1 MFYLILFVFVLVG
14 GILTI
19 ITLGNLFTMV
29 HLVLF
34 TWQAPALPLGLLLLL
49 FFLLGAL
56 LLYLVA
62 FLSARSDKREIGS
75 LRKRVAQ
82 LEQQVKEQEQANRP
96 NTMSFP
102 PGASML
108 QMPGMFNPPRN

>member
-19 ITLGNLFTMV
+19 ITIGNLFTVV

-49 FFLLGAL
+49 FFVLGAL
-56 LLYLVA
+56 LLYLVS
-62 FLSARSDKREIGS
+62 FLSARSDKREMSS

-96 NTMSFP
+96 NTMSLA
-102 PGASML
+102 PGASIL
-108 QMPGMFNPPRN
+108 QMPGMYNPPRN

>member
-1 MFYLILFVFVLVG
+1 M
-14 GILTI
+14 
-19 ITLGNLFTMV
+19 
-29 HLVLF
+29 
-34 TWQAPALPLGLLLLL
+34 
-49 FFLLGAL
+49 
-56 LLYLVA
+56 VA

-82 LEQQVKEQEQANRP
+82 LEQQVKEQEQANSP

-102 PGASML
+102 PGASIL

>member
-1 MFYLILFVFVLVG
+1 MFYLIIFVFVLVA
-14 GILTI
+14 GILTA
-19 ITLGNLFTMV
+19 ITIGNLFTMV

-62 FLSARSDKREIGS
+62 FLSARRDKREIGS
-75 LRKRVAQ
+75 LRRRIAQ
-82 LEQQVKEQEQANRP
+82 LEQQVNEQEQAHKP
-96 NTMSFP
+96 NTMPLP
-102 PGASML
+102 PGASIL
-108 QMPGMFNPPRN
+108 QMPGMYNPPRN

>member
-14 GILTI
+14 GILTL

-96 NTMSFP
+96 NTMSFS

>member
-49 FFLLGAL
+49 FTWWRFSRHGAI
-56 LLYLVA
+56 
-62 FLSARSDKREIGS
+62 SAR
-75 LRKRVAQ
+75 
-82 LEQQVKEQEQANRP
+82 
-96 NTMSFP
+96 
-102 PGASML
+102 
-108 QMPGMFNPPRN
+108 

>member
-82 LEQQVKEQEQANRP
+82 LEQQVKEQTNRP
-96 NTMSFP
+96 NTMSLQ
-102 PGASML
+102 PGASIL